1 MSVVV
6 NFLTT
11 ESSHDNE
18 SSYVG
23 LIWHV
28 WESFIRDNAGF
39 NCVHLNIHPCSDTN
53 RKSSAVTHLVV
64 SSHCHL
70 MCWPVWSHCYLVLA
84 LFVLS
89 IDLTALHFDYKVF
102 NITIK
107 KKTKNKTTQNV
118 NTEGHRGSQ
127 FWLKVLPV
135 LPSCVS
141 LWVKPH
147 FSAIKLFFSCAI
159 NWNWFTEK
167 YWGKRSKD

>member
-11 ESSHDNE
+11 ESSRDNE
-18 SSYVG
+18 SSYLG

-39 NCVHLNIHPCSDTN
+39 NCVHLNIHPCSDTD

-107 KKTKNKTTQNV
+107 KKQKTKQHRMSTQRG
-118 NTEGHRGSQ
+118 TEARSSDWKYCQ
-127 FWLKVLPV
+127 
-135 LPSCVS
+135 SY
-141 LWVKPH
+141 PH
-147 FSAIKLFFSCAI
+147 VCLSE
-159 NWNWFTEK
+159 WNHTFQQ
-167 YWGKRSKD
+167 